1 MTYLE
6 TNINAEMHTKITV
19 KQKVSERPSKLVK
32 TLG

>member
-1 MTYLE
+1 MY
-6 TNINAEMHTKITV
+6 IKITV